1 MKLLAQELPTLGKS
15 PSKIQETSQPITTQ
29 KDPLI
34 AKGLQK
40 EQYIG
45 VVTLAIAIIA
55 AVGVISRRIEY
66 ALVVAFVLSFVLIAL
81 FLWL

>member
-1 MKLLAQELPTLGKS
+1 MKLSQELPILEIS
-15 PSKIQETSQPITTQ
+15 PSQIQEISQPITTQ
-29 KDPLI
+29 KDTLI
-34 AKGLQK
+34 ARGLEK

-45 VVTLAIAIIA
+45 IVTLAIAIIA
-55 AVGVISRRIEY
+55 AVSVISRRIEY

>member
-1 MKLLAQELPTLGKS
+1 MNLLAQELPEKS
-15 PSKIQETSQPITTQ
+15 PSRIQETSQPTTTQ

-34 AKGLQK
+34 AKGLQT

-45 VVTLAIAIIA
+45 VVTLAIAITA
-55 AVGVISRRIEY
+55 AVGVISRRVEY
-66 ALVVAFVLSFVLIAL
+66 AIIVAFVLSVVLIAL